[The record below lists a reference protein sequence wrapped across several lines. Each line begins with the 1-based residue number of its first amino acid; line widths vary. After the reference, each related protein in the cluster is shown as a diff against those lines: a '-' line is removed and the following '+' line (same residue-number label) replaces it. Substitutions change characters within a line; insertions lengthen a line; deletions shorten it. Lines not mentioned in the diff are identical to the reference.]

1 MVQNSSRYTRLNS
14 RSGFTLIELMVV
26 ISIIG
31 ILTLIALPNYQRYVN
46 EARAAEII
54 NRIHSIALAYQD
66 LAASVPD
73 VLKKPVELSS
83 ADFGLAPSYLPGL
96 AYQFSPTHNIE
107 FSAQLVNHYGH
118 FQFTGHE
125 AFPVLFLR
133 ANEQHGIDILNALDH
148 VTKYDH
154 SFVTPSIMM
163 IALAS
168 PYEIHQ
174 GTEQI
179 NTQPA
184 VATPDQIK
192 GQPTDQVTGQPT
204 DQVTGQPTD
213 QVTGQ
218 PTDQITGQPTDQV
231 TGQTTN
237 QNTGQS
243 TVQTPVPSQTAG
255 GTQSTAGDH
264 LNWPPGW
271 VKHPQN
277 HQNQQHGHN
286 N

>member
-1 MVQNSSRYTRLNS
+1 MLY
-14 RSGFTLIELMVV
+14 
-26 ISIIG
+26 
-31 ILTLIALPNYQRYVN
+31 
-46 EARAAEII
+46 
-54 NRIHSIALAYQD
+54 RIHAISSAYSYVSTRNPEI
-66 LAASVPD
+66 LNNH
-73 VLKKPVELSS
+73 VELSS
-83 ADFGLAPSYLPGL
+83 SDFGLAPKYLPRL
-96 AYQFSPTHNIE
+96 ANQFSQRHNID
-107 FSAQLVNHYGH
+107 FSAQLVNHSGY
-118 FQFTGHE
+118 FQFTGDQ

-133 ANEQHGIDILNALDH
+133 ANDQNGIDVLNAVDH
-148 VTKYDH
+148 IAEFKH
-154 SFVTPSIMM
+154 AFVTPNILM
-163 IALAS
+163 IALIS
-168 PYEIHQ
+168 PYELHH
-174 GTEQI
+174 
-179 NTQPA
+179 NTNHS
-184 VATPDQIK
+184 TDQVT

-213 QVTGQ
+213 QVTGQPTDQVTGQPTDQVTGQPTDQITGQPTDQITGQ